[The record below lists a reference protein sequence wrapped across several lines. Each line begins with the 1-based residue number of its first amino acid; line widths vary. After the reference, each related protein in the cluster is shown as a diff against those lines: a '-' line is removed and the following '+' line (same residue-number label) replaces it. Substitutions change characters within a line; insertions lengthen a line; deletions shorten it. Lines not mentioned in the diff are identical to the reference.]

1 MLLWEL
7 GRIGRM
13 SQFHMGEAVYPY
25 ALLAPFVLSTAVSIA
40 LTALMALLPHMAR
53 PGDHVVS
60 QQHANRCSDLVVM
73 GLGFKAHGLTPLS
86 SDSQA

>member
-40 LTALMALLPHMAR
+40 LTVLMGWHFFLIWQGQVIMLCRNSMPTDAVTLWLW
-53 PGDHVVS
+53 V
-60 QQHANRCSDLVVM
+60 
-73 GLGFKAHGLTPLS
+73 
-86 SDSQA
+86 